1 MTNTADQSADDDDD
15 DTDFW
20 LAIPGFCESLIE
32 AEADYAA
39 GRTSSEQDIRAH
51 FGLAA
56 RDADRPK

>member
-1 MTNTADQSADDDDD
+1 MTTTADQSADDDDD

-20 LAIPGFCESLIE
+20 LAIPNFRESLIE

-39 GRTSSEQDIRAH
+39 GRTFSEQEIRAH
-51 FGLAA
+51 FGLPA